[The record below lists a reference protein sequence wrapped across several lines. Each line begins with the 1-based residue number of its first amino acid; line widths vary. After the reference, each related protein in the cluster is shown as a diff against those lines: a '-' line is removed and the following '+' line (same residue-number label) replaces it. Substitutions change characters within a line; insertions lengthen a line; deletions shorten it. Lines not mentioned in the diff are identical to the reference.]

1 MENQYAIFKKQDGT
15 FFFNPNCYSANV
27 KNVGDIVDGIE
38 CVKVCGLKEAED
50 FIAAHNPPAGDLFA
64 DIMQ

>member
-15 FFFNPNCYSANV
+15 FFFNPNCYPANV

-38 CVKVCGLKEAED
+38 CVKVCGLDEAEK
-50 FIAAHNPPAGDLFA
+50 FVAAHNPAAGDLLA
-64 DIMQ
+64 ELLK